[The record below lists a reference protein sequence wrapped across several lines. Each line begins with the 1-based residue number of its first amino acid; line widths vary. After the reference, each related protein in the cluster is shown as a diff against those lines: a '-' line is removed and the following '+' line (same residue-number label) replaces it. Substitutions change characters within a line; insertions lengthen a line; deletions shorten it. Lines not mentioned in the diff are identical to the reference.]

1 MANNIPTV
9 TFSSESLDVI
19 VKGLAMDSVQQ
30 VIYDKLLPNIEV
42 SINKNKKECV
52 FCYVQEY
59 QVIIPQKTYKVTLET
74 LEKYYL
80 LKEDYPKCLTI
91 RDLLIK
97 LEKND

>member
-1 MANNIPTV
+1 MANIPTV
-9 TFSSESLDVI
+9 TFASENLDVI

-42 SINKNKKECV
+42 AVNKNKKECV

-80 LKEDYPKCLTI
+80 LKEDYPRCSTI

-97 LEKND
+97 LESND